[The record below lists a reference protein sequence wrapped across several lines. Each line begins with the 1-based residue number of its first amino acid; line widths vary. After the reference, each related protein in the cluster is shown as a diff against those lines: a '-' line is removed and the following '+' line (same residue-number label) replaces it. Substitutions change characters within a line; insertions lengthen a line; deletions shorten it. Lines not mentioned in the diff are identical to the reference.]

1 MDPIGLPSLFLEVEI
16 FDDEDE
22 DEEDDDN
29 TTTEPA
35 VVVVEDDDADG
46 LMVTILLPGQWEH

>member
-1 MDPIGLPSLFLEVEI
+1 MDPIGLPSLFFEVEL
-16 FDDEDE
+16 FDDEDD

-35 VVVVEDDDADG
+35 VVVVEDNDDG
-46 LMVTILLPGQWEH
+46 LMDTILTCQWEH

>member
-35 VVVVEDDDADG
+35 VVVVEDDDEDG
-46 LMVTILLPGQWEH
+46 LRVTKLLPGQWEH